1 MSHEINKMK
10 HIKACEKVVQAR
22 SATICISVTT
32 IEVLNS
38 LCYLY
43 GHNTAIEGIQS
54 RHTIQEINK
63 SYKCSLMYGNLL

>member
-10 HIKACEKVVQAR
+10 HIKPCEKVVQAR

-38 LCYLY
+38 LYYLY

-54 RHTIQEINK
+54 K
-63 SYKCSLMYGNLL
+63 KFKK